1 MLFFEESVFMVDV
14 VGFGLELVILVCE
27 TIVEND
33 DLLIL
38 NCFFSCWKL

>member
-1 MLFFEESVFMVDV
+1 MLLFEESVFMVDV
-14 VGFGLELVILVCE
+14 AGFGLELVILVCE

-38 NCFFSCWKL
+38 DCFYSCWTL